1 MGCWG
6 RGVCLLCGSLWIAYL
21 GFFFFFQLVASFLV
35 ELKATMMVVVVWLC
49 RGFYFCGCRLIFL
62 GSCELILVVVVVEEL
77 AVGNGSGVGCM
88 KWWWQWWDVLFYCSK
103 YIILL

>member
-1 MGCWG
+1 MVKW
-6 RGVCLLCGSLWIAYL
+6 V
-21 GFFFFFQLVASFLV
+21 FFYSWVMPWWV
-35 ELKATMMVVVVWLC
+35 MPWWVIGLC

-77 AVGNGSGVGCM
+77 VVGNGSGVGCM